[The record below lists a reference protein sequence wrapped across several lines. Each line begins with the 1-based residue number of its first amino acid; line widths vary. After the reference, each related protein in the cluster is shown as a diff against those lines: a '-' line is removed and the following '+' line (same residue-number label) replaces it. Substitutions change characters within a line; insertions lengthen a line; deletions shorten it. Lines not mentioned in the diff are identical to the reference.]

1 MSTNVK
7 PAVHSLHT
15 FAPGVPQLVANSPV
29 HETQFGQRTLLCL
42 SVQKRFGDVQ
52 VVRDLS
58 LSVVSSQILALLGS
72 SGCGKTTTLRM
83 IAGLEHIDGGCIEV
97 DGELVAGAGIHT
109 APERRRIGMVF
120 QDFALFPH
128 LTVARNV
135 SFGLERGDNA
145 RRRVDEALDLV
156 GLGGFGERLPQDLS
170 GGQQQRVAL
179 ARALAPK
186 PRVLLMD
193 EPFSNL
199 DPDLRVAVR
208 REVRDILREATAT
221 AVLVTHDQEE
231 ALSTADRVALMI
243 DGGIAQTAK
252 PEVLYSRP
260 VSREVASFIGEA
272 YYLPGAAN
280 GDIVETEIG
289 KLPLAGPAVGAVDV
303 LLRPEFVR
311 LSSSHEDDCRAAI
324 VTRHEYFGKYHM
336 IGVQL
341 RSGTFI
347 KAMTG
352 PGTHFGVGEF
362 VQVSST
368 VPLIA
373 FPGLPA
379 Q

>member
-1 MSTNVK
+1 MVTLS
-7 PAVHSLHT
+7 
-15 FAPGVPQLVANSPV
+15 PG
-29 HETQFGQRTLLCL
+29 HGTQPGQRTLLCL

-58 LSVVSSQILALLGS
+58 LSVVSGQILALLGS

-97 DGELVAGAGIHT
+97 DGELVAGAGTHEP
-109 APERRRIGMVF
+109 PERRRIGMVF
-120 QDFALFPH
+120 QDYALFPH

-135 SFGLERGDNA
+135 SFGLERGDI

-156 GLGGFGERLPQDLS
+156 GLSGFGDRLPQDLS

-199 DPDLRVAVR
+199 DPELRVSVR
-208 REVRDILREATAT
+208 REVRDILREARAT

-231 ALSTADRVALMI
+231 ALSMADRVALMI
-243 DGGIAQTAK
+243 NGGIAQTAE
-252 PEVLYSRP
+252 PEVLYGRP

-272 YYLPGAAN
+272 YYLPGAAS

-289 KLPLAGPAVGAVDV
+289 KLPLADSTTGSVDV

-311 LSSSHEDDCRAAI
+311 LTASNEDHLHAAR

-341 RSGTFI
+341 GSGTFI

-352 PGTHFGVGEF
+352 PETHFSVGEF

-368 VPLIA
+368 IPLIA
-373 FPGLPA
+373 FKGLPG
-379 Q
+379 

>member
-1 MSTNVK
+1 MVT
-7 PAVHSLHT
+7 
-15 FAPGVPQLVANSPV
+15 NSPV
-29 HETQFGQRTLLCL
+29 HETQSGQRTLLCL

-58 LSVVSSQILALLGS
+58 LSVVSGQILALLGS

-120 QDFALFPH
+120 QDYALFPH

-135 SFGLERGDNA
+135 SFGLERGDNS
-145 RRRVDEALDLV
+145 RRQVDEALDLV
-156 GLGGFGERLPQDLS
+156 GLAGFGDRLPQDLS

-208 REVRDILREATAT
+208 REVRDILREAKAT

-272 YYLPGAAN
+272 YYLPGTAS

-289 KLPLAGPAVGAVDV
+289 KLPLADPAVGAVDV

-311 LSSSHEDDCRAAI
+311 LSSTSENDCHAAI

-352 PGTHFGVGEF
+352 PETHFRVGEF

-373 FPGLPA
+373 YPGLPA